1 MCGSHKNHNNGGF
14 CCPNPQI
21 FVEENCGN
29 LRGPLGTIVG
39 GEPATFV
46 TVWSGPTDSDYFQG
60 TFEVFN
66 CGPTGNITFNVGT
79 TTGEVALNFTV
90 TPGNT
95 RKISVNSPSSFNV
108 NVPAGTSGKFCITL
122 YKRVVC

>member
-1 MCGSHKNHNNGGF
+1 MCGNHKNHNNNGF
-14 CCPNPQI
+14 CCPNPQN

-29 LRGPLGTIVG
+29 IRGPL
-39 GEPATFV
+39 ELV
-46 TVWSGPTDSDYFQG
+46 TVWSAPADSDYFQG

-66 CGPTGNITFNVGT
+66 CGTGNITFSVNQTGT
-79 TTGEVALNFTV
+79 IAERIIV

-95 RKISVNSPSSFNV
+95 RKISVNNPISFIV
-108 NVPAGTSGKFCITL
+108 SAPAGTSGKFCITL

>member
-1 MCGSHKNHNNGGF
+1 MCGNHINHNNGGF

-21 FVEENCGN
+21 FQEENCGN
-29 LRGPLGTIVG
+29 IKGLQPPGTSYWQVQQPL
-39 GEPATFV
+39 
-46 TVWSGPTDSDYFQG
+46 DSDYFQG

-66 CGPTGNITFNVGT
+66 CGNDNITFAVTSADGSFT
-79 TTGEVALNFTV
+79 PDITV

-95 RKISVNSPSSFNV
+95 RKISVNNPIRFNIFT
-108 NVPAGTSGKFCITL
+108 TSANSQGKFCILL